1 MLMKS
6 LVLSCSI
13 CGDNLGLVTDVESG
27 EIACSKCGLVLSD
40 KVQENRAEW
49 RAFDSEASARR
60 SRAGPPSSL
69 THHDMGLSTVI
80 GKENTDSAGRKFDT
94 SMNMRMQRLRTWDF
108 RLRIQASD
116 NRNLISAFSELG
128 RLKDK
133 LGLTDSM
140 MEKTAYLYR
149 KAEEKHLAKGR
160 STSSILAAAVY
171 TACREMGAPR
181 TLSEVADATNIR
193 RKSVSRG
200 YRLLI
205 SVLDIKMP
213 LVDPLKCIAKIANS
227 VQLSEK
233 TKRMAMHT
241 MNEVVRKGI
250 SAGKLPM
257 GLAAT
262 VLYIACLLNGEDKS
276 QKEIADAAGVT
287 EVTIRNR
294 SKDLRAKLGLEQ
306 DSRVVYG

>member
-1 MLMKS
+1 MKS
-6 LVLSCSI
+6 LVLFCSI
-13 CGDNLGLVTDVESG
+13 CGDNQSLVTDIESG
-27 EIACSKCGLVLSD
+27 EVACSKCGLVLSD
-40 KVQENRAEW
+40 KALESRAEW
-49 RAFDSEASARR
+49 RAFDQDTNAHR

-80 GKENTDSAGRKFDT
+80 GKENTDSSGRRFDT
-94 SMNMRMQRLRTWDF
+94 SMNRRIDRLRTWDL
-108 RLRIQASD
+108 RLRIHGNG
-116 NRNLISAFSELG
+116 NRNLITAFSELG
-128 RLKDK
+128 RLKGK
-133 LGLTDSM
+133 LGLTDAV

-149 KAEEKHLAKGR
+149 KAEEKHLARGR

-171 TACREMGAPR
+171 AACRELGAPR
-181 TLSEVADATNIR
+181 TLTEIADATNIR

-205 SVLDIKMP
+205 SELDIKMP
-213 LVDPLKCIAKIANS
+213 LVDPLKCVAKIANG

-233 TKRMAMHT
+233 TKRVAMHT
-241 MNEVVRKGI
+241 MNEVVKKGI

-262 VLYIACLLNGEDKS
+262 VLYIACLLNGENMS
-276 QKEIADAAGVT
+276 QKKIADAAGVT

-294 SKDLRAKLGLEQ
+294 LKDLTSKLGLEQ
-306 DSRVVYG
+306 DNRIVYG